1 MASQQEGLA
10 RLFEVG
16 YTDETHPV
24 LILANQLASPTA
36 LINYTLTEVKEWEVE
51 QENLERAKEHQKKKL
66 PPSKE
71 LLLEFADFIVMLKIL
86 KRKLGLRFSV
96 EETIFSRV
104 NGQFN
109 GDFSKLR
116 EQTVNLAEGNLI
128 HNFESLFTTLFSFVK
143 QMGPE
148 FEGEF
153 LARLVEAKLFANREP
168 RFFQLEPN
176 MTEEDVLAK
185 NNHTFEALSIIRGFL
200 KHQVGYEVALQTW
213 ITDFFVDEI
222 LDWRN
227 SREALQKLKAKL
239 ILFQQQVGNEVAW
252 NITGGL
258 KQNDSLLQLKL
269 AIAGGV
275 EVGSKKSQA
284 VLQNNTANATLGRGT
299 VFWV

>member
-1 MASQQEGLA
+1 MTSQQEGLA

-51 QENLERAKEHQKKKL
+51 QEKLEQSREEKKKRL

-71 LLLEFADFIVMLKIL
+71 LLLEFADFIVMLQIL

-104 NGQFN
+104 NGQFH
-109 GDFSKLR
+109 GDFSQLK
-116 EQTVNLAEGNLI
+116 EQTLNLAEGDILS
-128 HNFESLFTTLFSFVK
+128 NFESLFTTLFSFVK
-143 QMGPE
+143 QLGPD
-148 FEGEF
+148 FQGEF

-200 KHQVGYEVALQTW
+200 KNQVGYEVALQPW
-213 ITDFFVDEI
+213 ITDFFKEEI

-227 SREALQKLKAKL
+227 SRETLQKLRAKL
-239 ILFQQQVGNEVAW
+239 AIFKQQVGNEVAW

-258 KQNDSLLQLKL
+258 KSNDSLLQLKL

-275 EVGSKKSQA
+275 EVGSSRAQA
-284 VLQNNTANATLGRGT
+284 VLQNNAANATLGRGT

>member
-36 LINYTLTEVKEWEVE
+36 LINYTLTEVKEWELE
-51 QENLERAKEHQKKKL
+51 QEKLEISREEKKKRL

-71 LLLEFADFIVMLKIL
+71 LLLEFADFIVMLQIL
-86 KRKLGLRFSV
+86 KRKLNLRFSV
-96 EETIFSRV
+96 EETIFAKV
-104 NGQFN
+104 NGQFH
-109 GDFSKLR
+109 GDFSQLK
-116 EQTVNLAEGNLI
+116 EQTLNLTEGNILK
-128 HNFESLFTTLFSFVK
+128 NFESLFTTLFSFVK
-143 QMGPE
+143 QLGPD
-148 FEGEF
+148 FQGEF

-200 KHQVGYEVALQTW
+200 KNQVGYEIALQPW
-213 ITDFFVDEI
+213 ITDFFKEEI

-227 SREALQKLKAKL
+227 SRVSLQKLKAKL
-239 ILFQQQVGNEVAW
+239 ALFRQQVGNEVAW

-258 KQNDSLLQLKL
+258 KSNDSLLQLKL

-275 EVGSKKSQA
+275 EVGSSRAQA
-284 VLQNNTANATLGRGT
+284 VLQNNAANATLGRGT

>member
-16 YTDETHPV
+16 YTDKTHPV

-51 QENLERAKEHQKKKL
+51 QEKLEQSREEKKKRL

-71 LLLEFADFIVMLKIL
+71 LLLEFADFIVMLQIL
-86 KRKLGLRFSV
+86 KRKLNLRFSV
-96 EETIFSRV
+96 EETIFAKV
-104 NGQFN
+104 NGQFH
-109 GDFSKLR
+109 GDFSQLK
-116 EQTVNLAEGNLI
+116 EQTLNLTEGNILK
-128 HNFESLFTTLFSFVK
+128 NFESLFTTLFSFVK
-143 QMGPE
+143 QLGPD
-148 FEGEF
+148 FQGEF

-200 KHQVGYEVALQTW
+200 KNQVGYEIALQPW
-213 ITDFFVDEI
+213 ITNFFKEEI

-227 SREALQKLKAKL
+227 SRVSLQKLKAKL
-239 ILFQQQVGNEVAW
+239 ALFRQQVGNEVAW

-258 KQNDSLLQLKL
+258 NSSDSLLQLKL

-275 EVGSKKSQA
+275 EVGSSRAQA

>member
-24 LILANQLASPTA
+24 LILANQLASPIS

-51 QENLERAKEHQKKKL
+51 QAKLERSGEEKKKKL
-66 PPSKE
+66 PHSKE

-86 KRKLGLRFSV
+86 KRNLGLRFSV
-96 EETIFSRV
+96 EETIFARV
-104 NGQFN
+104 NGQFH
-109 GDFSKLR
+109 GDFSQLK
-116 EQTVNLAEGNLI
+116 EQTLNLTEGNILK
-128 HNFESLFTTLFSFVK
+128 NFESLFTTLFSFVK
-143 QMGPE
+143 QLGPD
-148 FEGEF
+148 FQGEF

-200 KHQVGYEVALQTW
+200 KNQVGYEIALQPW
-213 ITDFFVDEI
+213 ITDFFKEEI

-227 SREALQKLKAKL
+227 SRVSLQKLKAKL
-239 ILFQQQVGNEVAW
+239 ALFRQQVGNEVAW

-258 KQNDSLLQLKL
+258 NSSDSLLQLKL

-275 EVGSKKSQA
+275 EVGSSRAQA
-284 VLQNNTANATLGRGT
+284 VLQNNAANATLERGT

>member
-51 QENLERAKEHQKKKL
+51 QAKLERSREEKKKKL

-71 LLLEFADFIVMLKIL
+71 LLLEFADFIVMLQIL
-86 KRKLGLRFSV
+86 KRKLNLRFSV
-96 EETIFSRV
+96 EETIFAKV
-104 NGQFN
+104 NGQFH
-109 GDFSKLR
+109 GDFSQLK
-116 EQTVNLAEGNLI
+116 EQTLNLAEGDILK
-128 HNFESLFTTLFSFVK
+128 NFESLFTTLFSFVK
-143 QMGPE
+143 QLGPD
-148 FEGEF
+148 FQGEF

-200 KHQVGYEVALQTW
+200 KNQVGYEIALQPW
-213 ITDFFVDEI
+213 ITDFFKEEI

-227 SREALQKLKAKL
+227 SRVSLQKLKAKL
-239 ILFQQQVGNEVAW
+239 ALFRQQVGNEVAW

-258 KQNDSLLQLKL
+258 KSNDALLQLKL

-275 EVGSKKSQA
+275 EVGSSRAQA
-284 VLQNNTANATLGRGT
+284 VLQNNAANATLGRGT

>member
-36 LINYTLTEVKEWEVE
+36 LINYTLTEVKEWELE
-51 QENLERAKEHQKKKL
+51 QEKLEISREEKKKRL

-71 LLLEFADFIVMLKIL
+71 LLLEFADFIVMLQIL
-86 KRKLGLRFSV
+86 KRKLNLRFSV
-96 EETIFSRV
+96 EETIFAKV
-104 NGQFN
+104 NGQFH
-109 GDFSKLR
+109 GDFSQLK
-116 EQTVNLAEGNLI
+116 EQTLNLTEGNILK
-128 HNFESLFTTLFSFVK
+128 NFESLFTTLFSFVK
-143 QMGPE
+143 QLGPD
-148 FEGEF
+148 FQGEF

-200 KHQVGYEVALQTW
+200 KNQVGYEIALQPW
-213 ITDFFVDEI
+213 ITDFFKEEV

-227 SREALQKLKAKL
+227 SRVSLQKLKAKL
-239 ILFQQQVGNEVAW
+239 ALFRQQVGNEVAW

-258 KQNDSLLQLKL
+258 NSSDSLLQLKL

-275 EVGSKKSQA
+275 EVGSSRAQA
-284 VLQNNTANATLGRGT
+284 VLQNNAANATLGRGT

>member
-16 YTDETHPV
+16 HTDKTHPV

-51 QENLERAKEHQKKKL
+51 QEKLEQSREEKKKRL

-71 LLLEFADFIVMLKIL
+71 LLLEFADFIVMLQIL
-86 KRKLGLRFSV
+86 KRKLNLRFSV
-96 EETIFSRV
+96 EETIFAKV
-104 NGQFN
+104 NGQFH
-109 GDFSKLR
+109 GDFSQLK
-116 EQTVNLAEGNLI
+116 EQTLNLTEGNILK
-128 HNFESLFTTLFSFVK
+128 NFESLFTTLFSFVK
-143 QMGPE
+143 QLGPD
-148 FEGEF
+148 FQGEF

-200 KHQVGYEVALQTW
+200 KNQVGYEIALQPW
-213 ITDFFVDEI
+213 ITDFFKEEI

-227 SREALQKLKAKL
+227 SRVSLQKLKAKL
-239 ILFQQQVGNEVAW
+239 ALFRQQVGNEVAW

-258 KQNDSLLQLKL
+258 NSSDSLLQLKL

-275 EVGSKKSQA
+275 EVGSSRAQA

>member
-51 QENLERAKEHQKKKL
+51 QEKLEQSREEKKKRL

-71 LLLEFADFIVMLKIL
+71 LLLEFADFIVMLQIL
-86 KRKLGLRFSV
+86 KRKLNLRFSV
-96 EETIFSRV
+96 EETIFAKV
-104 NGQFN
+104 NGQFH
-109 GDFSKLR
+109 GDFSQLK
-116 EQTVNLAEGNLI
+116 EQTLNLTEGNILK
-128 HNFESLFTTLFSFVK
+128 NFESLFTTLFSFVK
-143 QMGPE
+143 QLGPD
-148 FEGEF
+148 FQGEF

-200 KHQVGYEVALQTW
+200 KNQVGYEIALQPW
-213 ITDFFVDEI
+213 ITDFFKEEI

-227 SREALQKLKAKL
+227 SRVSLQKLKAKL
-239 ILFQQQVGNEVAW
+239 ALFRQQVGNEVAW

-258 KQNDSLLQLKL
+258 KSNDSLLQLKL

-275 EVGSKKSQA
+275 EVGSSRAQA
-284 VLQNNTANATLGRGT
+284 VLQNNAANATLGRGT

>member
-16 YTDETHPV
+16 YTDKTHPV

-51 QENLERAKEHQKKKL
+51 QEKLEQSREEKKKRL

-71 LLLEFADFIVMLKIL
+71 LLLEFADFIVMLQIL
-86 KRKLGLRFSV
+86 KRKLNLRFSV
-96 EETIFSRV
+96 EETIFAKV
-104 NGQFN
+104 NGQFH
-109 GDFSKLR
+109 GDFSQLK
-116 EQTVNLAEGNLI
+116 EQTLNLTEGNILK
-128 HNFESLFTTLFSFVK
+128 NFESLFTTLFSFVK
-143 QMGPE
+143 QLGPD
-148 FEGEF
+148 FQGEF

-200 KHQVGYEVALQTW
+200 KNQVGYEIALQPW
-213 ITDFFVDEI
+213 ITDFFKEEI

-227 SREALQKLKAKL
+227 SRVSLQKLKAKL
-239 ILFQQQVGNEVAW
+239 ALFRQQVGNEVAW

-258 KQNDSLLQLKL
+258 KSNDSLLQLKL

-275 EVGSKKSQA
+275 EVGSSRAQA
-284 VLQNNTANATLGRGT
+284 VLQNNAANATLGRGT

>member
-51 QENLERAKEHQKKKL
+51 QEKLEQSREEKKKRL

-71 LLLEFADFIVMLKIL
+71 LLLEFADFIVMLQIL
-86 KRKLGLRFSV
+86 KRKLNLRFSV
-96 EETIFSRV
+96 EETIFAKV
-104 NGQFN
+104 NGQFH
-109 GDFSKLR
+109 GDFSQLK
-116 EQTVNLAEGNLI
+116 EQTLNLTEGNILK
-128 HNFESLFTTLFSFVK
+128 NFESLFTTLFSFVK
-143 QMGPE
+143 QLGPD
-148 FEGEF
+148 FQGEF
-153 LARLVEAKLFANREP
+153 LARLVEAKLFANRD

-200 KHQVGYEVALQTW
+200 KNQVGYEIALQPW
-213 ITDFFVDEI
+213 ITDFFKEEI

-227 SREALQKLKAKL
+227 SRVSLQKLKAKL
-239 ILFQQQVGNEVAW
+239 ALFRQQVGNEVAW

-258 KQNDSLLQLKL
+258 KSNDSLLQLKL

-275 EVGSKKSQA
+275 EVGSSRAQA
-284 VLQNNTANATLGRGT
+284 VLQNNAANATLGRGT

>member
-24 LILANQLASPTA
+24 LILANQLASPIS
-36 LINYTLTEVKEWEVE
+36 LINYTLTEVKEWGVE
-51 QENLERAKEHQKKKL
+51 QKNLDSAKESQKKKL

-71 LLLEFADFIVMLKIL
+71 LLLEFADFIVMLRIL
-86 KRKLGLRFSV
+86 NKKLGIGFSV
-96 EETIFSRV
+96 EDTIFSKV
-104 NGQFN
+104 NGQFH
-109 GDFSKLR
+109 GDFSQLK
-116 EQTVNLAEGNLI
+116 EQTANLAEGNILN
-128 HNFESLFTTLFSFVK
+128 NFESLFTILFSFVK
-143 QMGPE
+143 QLGPD
-148 FEGEF
+148 FQGEF

-176 MTEEDVLAK
+176 MTEEDVLSK

-200 KHQVGYEVALQTW
+200 KNAVGYEVALQAW
-213 ITDFFVDEI
+213 ITDFFAEEI

-227 SREALQKLKAKL
+227 SRQALQKLRTKL
-239 ILFQQQVGNEVAW
+239 LSFKQQVGNEVIW
-252 NITGGL
+252 NMTGGL
-258 KQNDSLLQLKL
+258 NQDSPLLQLKL

-275 EVGSKKSQA
+275 ELGSAKSQA
-284 VLQNNTANATLGRGT
+284 VLQNNTANATLERGT

>member
-24 LILANQLASPTA
+24 LILANQLASPTS

-51 QENLERAKEHQKKKL
+51 KKELQLDSERQHQEL

-71 LLLEFADFIVMLKIL
+71 LLLEFADFIVMLRIL
-86 KRKLGLRFSV
+86 NKKLGKRFSV
-96 EETIFSRV
+96 EETVFSRV
-104 NGQFN
+104 NGQFK
-109 GDFSKLR
+109 GDFTQLK
-116 EQTVNLAEGNLI
+116 EQTLAIAEGNVLR
-128 HNFESLFTTLFSFVK
+128 NFELLFTTLFSFVK

-148 FEGEF
+148 FEGEV

-168 RFFQLEPN
+168 RFFQLEPG
-176 MTEEDVLAK
+176 MTEEEVLAK

-200 KHQVGYEVALQTW
+200 KNAVGHEVALQTW
-213 ITDFFVDEI
+213 ITDFFVEEV

-227 SREALQKLKAKL
+227 SAVALQRLRAKL
-239 ILFQQQVGNEVAW
+239 VIFRQQVGNEAAW
-252 NITGGL
+252 SLTGGL
-258 KQNDSLLQLKL
+258 QQDSPHLQLKL

-275 EVGSKKSQA
+275 LVGSAKSQA

>member
-16 YTDETHPV
+16 YTDKTHPV

-51 QENLERAKEHQKKKL
+51 QEKLEQSREEKKKRL

-71 LLLEFADFIVMLKIL
+71 LLLEFADFIVMLQIL
-86 KRKLGLRFSV
+86 KRKLNLRFSV
-96 EETIFSRV
+96 EETIFAKV
-104 NGQFN
+104 NGQFH
-109 GDFSKLR
+109 GDFSQLK
-116 EQTVNLAEGNLI
+116 EQTLNLTEGNILK
-128 HNFESLFTTLFSFVK
+128 NFESLFTTLFSFVK
-143 QMGPE
+143 QLGPD
-148 FEGEF
+148 FQGEF

-200 KHQVGYEVALQTW
+200 KNQVGYEIALQPW
-213 ITDFFVDEI
+213 ITDFFKEEI

-227 SREALQKLKAKL
+227 SRVSLQKLKAKL
-239 ILFQQQVGNEVAW
+239 ALFRQQVGNEVAW

-258 KQNDSLLQLKL
+258 NSSDSLLQLKL

-275 EVGSKKSQA
+275 EVGSSRAQA
-284 VLQNNTANATLGRGT
+284 VLQNNAANATLGRGT